1 MSKINSAALN
11 PGMVLGEDIY
21 LPDGRLLMK
30 KGTIL
35 DFEHLRSVRVGG
47 VREVD
52 ILDPLDPEPGSGA
65 TSPAVPDIHHDG
77 EKAPWEKR
85 FSQCDP
91 DHPVIQELYRL
102 AA

>member
-1 MSKINSAALN
+1 MSKINSTALN

-47 VREVD
+47 SGKS
-52 ILDPLDPEPGSGA
+52 ISWTPLKRSPVPVQPPPQFRISTTPEKKPLGKKGSPNA
-65 TSPAVPDIHHDG
+65 IRTS
-77 EKAPWEKR
+77 R
-85 FSQCDP
+85 S
-91 DHPVIQELYRL
+91 YRNCI
-102 AA
+102 A